1 MGEKGHSLM
10 IQMLILLQIANP
22 MEGGYFCQ
30 PFLADGTPLLRS
42 MQTTVFARDLYI
54 ILSLPPCGAEPLS
67 VPVARCAQQ
76 GVPNIITNVTG
87 GEASPTET
95 VVTGVDM
102 TEIVPPQVPTPTSTP
117 TVRATPTPPAEAEA
131 TPTAE
136 LEGPG
141 TVDISDTSLDTPA
154 IPLWVFAI
162 VGVVAVVVLSFVV
175 ACGVTVW
182 WRSRRRTEKP
192 NFSSTRMGSCR
203 PHSES
208 LIASIV
214 RTYNVLAYQ
223 MISML
228 TAGL

>member
-1 MGEKGHSLM
+1 MIAIDFSCGTKSILKGHSLM
-10 IQMLILLQIANP
+10 IQMLILLQVNNP

-30 PFLADGTPLLRS
+30 PFQADETSLLRS
-42 MQTTVFARDLYI
+42 TQTTVFARDLYI
-54 ILSLPPCGAEPLS
+54 ILSLPPCGAESLS

-76 GVPNIITNVTG
+76 GVPNIIKNVTEG
-87 GEASPTET
+87 GEFPTET
-95 VVTGVDM
+95 VVTEVDM
-102 TEIVPPQVPTPTSTP
+102 TGIVPPQVPTPTSTL
-117 TVRATPTPPAEAEA
+117 TVRATPTPAKATPTPPTEAEA

-203 PHSES
+203 PHSE
-208 LIASIV
+208 
-214 RTYNVLAYQ
+214 
-223 MISML
+223 
-228 TAGL
+228 

>member
-1 MGEKGHSLM
+1 
-10 IQMLILLQIANP
+10 MLILLQITNP

-54 ILSLPPCGAEPLS
+54 ILSLPPCGAESLS
-67 VPVARCAQQ
+67 VPVARCAQE
-76 GVPNIITNVTG
+76 GVPNSITNVTG

-102 TEIVPPQVPTPTSTP
+102 TVIIPPQMPTPTSTL
-117 TVRATPTPPAEAEA
+117 TVRATPTPAKATPTPPAEAEA

-141 TVDISDTSLDTPA
+141 TVDISVTSLDTPA

-203 PHSES
+203 PHSE
-208 LIASIV
+208 
-214 RTYNVLAYQ
+214 
-223 MISML
+223 
-228 TAGL
+228 